1 MSKDLKPALIRA
13 FYGFMEMEMEGY
25 EMYMDTPENRF
36 RYTHGSIWI
45 VNPNTK
51 EWFIELKKSGELWYY
66 NGVYDNFLN
75 WFNEEQSVFEQL
87 ITMWVEDVLK
97 RGVST
102 TEQDEEVDGSQV
114 EDVLKR
120 GVSTTDHFVDT
131 NNMVM

>member
-36 RYTHGSIWI
+36 EYDPESIWI
-45 VNPNTK
+45 VNPKT
-51 EWFIELKKSGELWYY
+51 ERWMIVLKKSGKLLYY
-66 NGVYDNFLN
+66 YGVYDNFSK
-75 WFNEEQSVFEQL
+75 WFNEGLSVFEQL
-87 ITMWVEDVLK
+87 ITMWLEDVLK

-102 TEQDEEVDGSQV
+102 THFFQFDHSIAL

-120 GVSTTDHFVDT
+120 GVLITDHFVDT